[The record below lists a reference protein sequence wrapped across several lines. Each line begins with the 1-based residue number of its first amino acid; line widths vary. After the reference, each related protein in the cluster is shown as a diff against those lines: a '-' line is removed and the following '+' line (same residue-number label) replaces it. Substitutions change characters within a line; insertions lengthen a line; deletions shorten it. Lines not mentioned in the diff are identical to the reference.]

1 LFLPSE
7 EQHPEEDPLLRFQ
20 RRMLREYS
28 PQETLP
34 EEDRLAR
41 SALQMGLEEKNP
53 QGRLTASLTTV
64 GAEFD
69 QDQPYGL
76 ERGTRRTGL
85 AGQYALRPNLSVGT
99 EYTRVAREAL
109 AQRAASVEES
119 WRNQMQFQ
127 PSDTSAVEVT
137 HERTQAQE
145 GNQPARLQ
153 ETVKI
158 TGEQELGEKAKL
170 MLEQEQERKRDEGGE
185 QRQTETEARLKWE
198 PSRRVDV
205 DLKQKRE
212 QTDQKTPETTHEFEV
227 RYKPDAPLS
236 VKASYTQEDKGNRQ
250 QQEREV
256 ELEARPGDDLK
267 ITTGFEQEHKRG
279 ERFDTHSLKIEATP
293 GKHTKL
299 KAGYEEEEK
308 SRGNL
313 ERTQTAE
320 WELQPMARLS
330 VSGRYRETDERRGT
344 EEVSWALAVTNRAT
358 DWLTV
363 TGAEEAEWKEGLR
376 TERMRRMGAEGAFG
390 GGLSLTMSQEWREK
404 EAEAWEIRS
413 AGATYRPSETIQL
426 SGRQTTRTDVAH
438 RVIRS
443 RQANVDVR
451 PLGGLHLLGSLT
463 ENPEDATGRVL
474 PGWQLQAQMAYEVTS
489 GLSLSGR
496 TARHEDDLRRLQRQ
510 EAELGLSLGSDTG
523 RLFTQVRMEETLS
536 LGRQF
541 NTEYRLGYSRNLGSR
556 LSWSLEGVLQ
566 RHEDWYGPVGGRE
579 EEYRGEA
586 KINLSF

>member
-1 LFLPSE
+1 
-7 EQHPEEDPLLRFQ
+7 
-20 RRMLREYS
+20 
-28 PQETLP
+28 
-34 EEDRLAR
+34 
-41 SALQMGLEEKNP
+41 
-53 QGRLTASLTTV
+53 
-64 GAEFD
+64 
-69 QDQPYGL
+69 
-76 ERGTRRTGL
+76 
-85 AGQYALRPNLSVGT
+85 
-99 EYTRVAREAL
+99 
-109 AQRAASVEES
+109 
-119 WRNQMQFQ
+119 
-127 PSDTSAVEVT
+127 
-137 HERTQAQE
+137 
-145 GNQPARLQ
+145 
-153 ETVKI
+153 
-158 TGEQELGEKAKL
+158 
-170 MLEQEQERKRDEGGE
+170 
-185 QRQTETEARLKWE
+185 
-198 PSRRVDV
+198 VDV

-227 RYKPDAPLS
+227 RYKPEAPLS

-250 QQEREV
+250 QQEREI

-293 GKHTKL
+293 GKRTKL
-299 KAGYEEEEK
+299 KTGYEEEEK

-320 WELQPMARLS
+320 WELQPTARLS
-330 VSGRYRETDERRGT
+330 VSGRYRETT
-344 EEVSWALAVTNRAT
+344 ELWSAAASAAAPSEKVSRAMEVTNRAT

-390 GGLSLTMSQEWREK
+390 KGLSLTVSQEWREK
-404 EAEAWEIRS
+404 EAEAWEIQS
-413 AGATYRPSETIQL
+413 AGATYRPSEALQL
-426 SGRQTTRTDVAH
+426 SGRQTTRTDAAR